1 MKDIRNTNIR
11 FNLDNPVHQKAW
23 GYLQTMDRN
32 KFKSYT
38 QVVIIALVDYFDRYY
53 KEQDDPYF
61 ETREREERF
70 IHQIVEEVG
79 KQFLLAMPKYLAKPV
94 SQTDVSLETVYE
106 EKQEPLKNMGIDW
119 DFIGKG

>member
-1 MKDIRNTNIR
+1 
-11 FNLDNPVHQKAW
+11 
-23 GYLQTMDRN
+23 MDRN

-79 KQFLLAMPKYLAKPV
+79 KQFLLAMPEYLAKPV